1 VSYLLAAYAIVL
13 GSVVA
18 YAVWLARRRAELAA
32 RLAEAE
38 RPRRSG

>member
-18 YAVWLARRRAELAA
+18 YAAWLARRRAELAGRVA
-32 RLAEAE
+32 AAES
-38 RPRRSG
+38 PRRSG

>member
-13 GSVVA
+13 GSVLA
-18 YAVWLARRRAELAA
+18 YAIWLARRRSELAG
-32 RLAEAE
+32 RLAEGE